1 MRQHLWILLLPNTST
16 VAMTLEIVVCRRP
29 LLQLFLTFLQHPRC
43 CSSHQSGQYR
53 GQLIA
58 QLDNLCYCLLGLCID
73 FHTQITRKYCTA
85 MCYIGG
91 IQFSTTFR
99 AEALI
104 AIQPYILLSGY
115 NHITIYIS
123 IYATVLAYKLT
134 NSVISVREGF
144 TKKKQ
149 LFF

>member
-1 MRQHLWILLLPNTST
+1 
-16 VAMTLEIVVCRRP
+16 
-29 LLQLFLTFLQHPRC
+29 
-43 CSSHQSGQYR
+43 
-53 GQLIA
+53 
-58 QLDNLCYCLLGLCID
+58 
-73 FHTQITRKYCTA
+73 

-99 AEALI
+99 TEALI

-144 TKKKQ
+144 TKKK
-149 LFF
+149 